1 MLRAKRLS
9 VSEHARLR
17 AFVHSVVKYADPAAR
32 MGSQIVLG
40 LAKASLFSARRDF
53 DFEHLGVAILCA
65 KADGSMRL

>member
-1 MLRAKRLS
+1 
-9 VSEHARLR
+9 
-17 AFVHSVVKYADPAAR
+17 VVKYADPAAR

-65 KADGSMRL
+65 KADASMRL